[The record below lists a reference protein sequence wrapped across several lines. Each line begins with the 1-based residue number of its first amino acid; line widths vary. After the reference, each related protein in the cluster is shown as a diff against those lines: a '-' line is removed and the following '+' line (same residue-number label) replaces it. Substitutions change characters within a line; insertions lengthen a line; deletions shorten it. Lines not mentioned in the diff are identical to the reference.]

1 MEHLRNKIKL
11 KDDSDFS
18 VTYKLN
24 KTNGIFNWYPYTE
37 GFSKPFVDK
46 MLSHFGVEKNNL
58 VMDPFSGCGTTALA
72 CTLNGYKSISI
83 EVNPFMHFV
92 GKIKVNSLI
101 LNSVNIRKY
110 HSDIKNR
117 INQNS
122 NKDVPSPPF
131 LIGRHFFNVE
141 NLKQALI
148 IKEAINKSVSDDKYK
163 EFFLLHLSS
172 ILVKISDMVR
182 AVDLRYKKTK
192 QNKLDVYELFNQKIE
207 KSIKD
212 LNHVG
217 DVSIPKN
224 HFYNED
230 ICNMGDHLNQFI
242 GKIDFLI
249 TSPPYLNGT
258 NYDRNTKLEM
268 GFLEM
273 IKSDEDLKNL
283 RTKMI
288 IAGINSTHTNNK
300 YKKELKFLDD
310 LIEKVKTNAYDRRIP
325 IMVKGYF
332 NDMNLALENIS
343 NLMKEGGRGVFVIG
357 DSQFGGVYI
366 ETDLILAKI
375 CELNSLKVESIDVVR
390 ERRSKNGMKLR
401 ESLIFVVKK

>member
-1 MEHLRNKIKL
+1 
-11 KDDSDFS
+11 
-18 VTYKLN
+18 
-24 KTNGIFNWYPYTE
+24 
-37 GFSKPFVDK
+37 
-46 MLSHFGVEKNNL
+46 
-58 VMDPFSGCGTTALA
+58 
-72 CTLNGYKSISI
+72 
-83 EVNPFMHFV
+83 
-92 GKIKVNSLI
+92 
-101 LNSVNIRKY
+101 
-110 HSDIKNR
+110 
-117 INQNS
+117 
-122 NKDVPSPPF
+122 
-131 LIGRHFFNVE
+131 
-141 NLKQALI
+141 
-148 IKEAINKSVSDDKYK
+148 
-163 EFFLLHLSS
+163 
-172 ILVKISDMVR
+172 MVR